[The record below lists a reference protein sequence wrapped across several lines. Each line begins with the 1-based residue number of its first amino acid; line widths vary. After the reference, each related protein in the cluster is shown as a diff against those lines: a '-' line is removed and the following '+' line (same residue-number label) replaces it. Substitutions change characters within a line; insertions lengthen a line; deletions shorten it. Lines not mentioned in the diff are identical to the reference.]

1 MTLLLVLKPAVGAAH
16 SCDAV
21 ITSFA
26 PCLSYLKNTDA
37 VPSTGC
43 CDNVKVLEQQLPEQQ
58 DRKSVCQCIKLVV
71 PIIGAVNNTR
81 VEDVSNNCGSK
92 HYTFPLISP
101 DMNCDKYIYHPASEF
116 CQYHRKFLLLFF
128 LLMGLSNFICVLIL
142 LLQCTMRR

>member
-1 MTLLLVLKPAVGAAH
+1 MNSKFTVCALLTLLLVLKPAIGAAP

-43 CDNVKVLEQQLPEQQ
+43 CDNVKVLDQQLPEKQ

-101 DMNCDKYIYHPASEF
+101 DMNCDNFCASTVRT
-116 CQYHRKFLLLFF
+116 CVQQRLSVLFP
-128 LLMGLSNFICVLIL
+128 
-142 LLQCTMRR
+142 